1 MRGLSASQSQTKTL
15 ALKATDTCDLQSAPT
30 QMAPVIWRQVVS
42 NLDMYAREEFEPMR
56 GGRWSRSLDAAISGK
71 HTDYLYG
78 NLSRRQGALLIQ
90 LRMGDV
96 RLNRYL
102 QSMGHLEN
110 NTCGCGTDSN
120 DGETVEH
127 FLFHCPEWNSLRQEI
142 KLRIGSRYGDTSYAL
157 GGRSRKVDMEVRSM
171 KLNHRELE

>member
-1 MRGLSASQSQTKTL
+1 MRSNTTGPGDVAASRQQAGYACERGIRVHARKPMVTKPR
-15 ALKATDTCDLQSAPT
+15 CC
-30 QMAPVIWRQVVS
+30 
-42 NLDMYAREEFEPMR
+42 
-56 GGRWSRSLDAAISGK
+56 
-71 HTDYLYG
+71 
-78 NLSRRQGALLIQ
+78 LSRKQTNFLYDSLSKRQAALLIQ
-90 LRMGDV
+90 LRAGHA

-102 QSMGHLEN
+102 QRMGHLEN
-110 NTCGCGTDSN
+110 NTCGCGTDSD